1 MAETV
6 TIDQLTVEITQAIA
20 DYTDDVVQA
29 IEVEV
34 EATANAVLEDIKAN
48 APRRTGEY
56 AKGWSRRK
64 SKSSRRVTHTIHNT
78 KRPQLAHLLE
88 HGHAKRSG
96 GRVEGKPHIRPAV
109 DRHLPAME
117 RRIEQIIERGGRL

>member
-6 TIDQLTVEITQAIA
+6 TIDQLAVKITQAIA

-34 EATANAVLEDIKAN
+34 DATSKAIVEDIKAN

-56 AKGWSRRK
+56 ARGWSRRK
-64 SKSSRRVTHTIHNT
+64 SKSSNRVTHIVHNT
-78 KRPQLAHLLE
+78 KKPQLTHLLE

-117 RRIEQIIERGGRL
+117 RRIKQIIERGGAV